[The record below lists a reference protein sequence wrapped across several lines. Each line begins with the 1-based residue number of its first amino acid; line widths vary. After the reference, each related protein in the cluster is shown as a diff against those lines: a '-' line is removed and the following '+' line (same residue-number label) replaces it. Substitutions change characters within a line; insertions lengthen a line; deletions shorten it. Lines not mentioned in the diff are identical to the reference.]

1 MDMGKLPTGSR
12 TSERVVMSLDDREQQ
27 ILSEIERQFYEEDPS
42 LARAVR
48 NIDRPRRFGIRL
60 PVVGLVIGAVV
71 LLAFFTVQ
79 TLIALV
85 GFVIIVVSASALVYE
100 LSDRNQPASSST
112 DPGSGKTPWGRPF
125 GRR

>member
-1 MDMGKLPTGSR
+1 
-12 TSERVVMSLDDREQQ
+12 MSLDDREQQ

-60 PVVGLVIGAVV
+60 PVVGLVIGAII

-79 TLIALV
+79 TLVALA

-100 LSDRNQPASSST
+100 LSDRNQPDSSSN
-112 DPGSGKTPWGRPF
+112 DPGSGKTPWRRPF

>member
-1 MDMGKLPTGSR
+1 
-12 TSERVVMSLDDREQQ
+12 MSLDDREQQ

-60 PVVGLVIGAVV
+60 PIVGLVIGAVIM
-71 LLAFFTVQ
+71 LAFFTVQ
-79 TLIALV
+79 TIVALV
-85 GFVIIVVSASALVYE
+85 GFAIIVASATALVYE
-100 LSDRNQPASSST
+100 LSDRNPKPTSQA
-112 DPGSGKTPWGRPF
+112 DPGSGKTPWRGPF

>member
-1 MDMGKLPTGSR
+1 
-12 TSERVVMSLDDREQQ
+12 MSLDDREQQ

-48 NIDRPRRFGIRL
+48 NIDKPRRFGIRL
-60 PVVGLVIGAVV
+60 PIAGLVIGAVV

-79 TLIALV
+79 TIVALA
-85 GFVIIVVSASALVYE
+85 GFAIIVASATALVYE
-100 LSDRNQPASSST
+100 LSDRNQKPTSQP
-112 DPGSGKTPWGRPF
+112 DPGSGKTPWRGPF

>member
-1 MDMGKLPTGSR
+1 
-12 TSERVVMSLDDREQQ
+12 MSLDDREQQ

-60 PVVGLVIGAVV
+60 PIVGLVIGAIV

-79 TLIALV
+79 TIVALA
-85 GFVIIVVSASALVYE
+85 GFAIIVASRGA
-100 LSDRNQPASSST
+100 RST
-112 DPGSGKTPWGRPF
+112 TPWGRSGLKTSRPPA
-125 GRR
+125 GWCSAA

>member
-1 MDMGKLPTGSR
+1 
-12 TSERVVMSLDDREQQ
+12 MSLDDREQQ

-48 NIDRPRRFGIRL
+48 NIDRPRRFGLRL
-60 PVVGLVIGAVV
+60 PIAGLVVGAII

-79 TLIALV
+79 TIVALA
-85 GFVIIVVSASALVYE
+85 GFAIIVASATALVYE
-100 LSDRNQPASSST
+100 LSDRSTKPTSQP
-112 DPGSGKTPWGRPF
+112 DPGSGKTPWRGPF